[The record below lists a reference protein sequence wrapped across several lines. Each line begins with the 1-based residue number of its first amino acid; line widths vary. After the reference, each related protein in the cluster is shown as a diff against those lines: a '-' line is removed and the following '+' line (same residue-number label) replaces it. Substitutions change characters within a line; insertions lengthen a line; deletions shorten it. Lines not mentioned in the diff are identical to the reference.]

1 MWEDESQQSFFFQQ
15 LLKTLRRITKL
26 SVTLLLY
33 EIRFEENK
41 SGCGE
46 KMLDV

>member
-1 MWEDESQQSFFFQQ
+1 MWEDESQQSSFFQQ
-15 LLKTLRRITKL
+15 RLKTLRRITKV

-41 SGCGE
+41 SGYGE
-46 KMLDV
+46 KRLDV